1 MRKIVLLLL
10 VFYSLSLFGQK
21 EGNFQILTGGETDFF
36 FLPYKRDLI
45 ILNSGFGYKGNL
57 TAIYGKVN
65 LGYTHKTIDNE
76 LLKEVN
82 NVQLELD
89 YWQSFSKSKS
99 TSIWF
104 NYAYGIDKIFP
115 QHRIVLWGWQKLF
128 AGFLVSGGVNHY
140 QFTDSHATFLNTGLE
155 NYFGRHWLEGK
166 VYFYLKVPKGQ
177 KKINNIMRTSAPD
190 IDNLLKAILD
200 SIFKGLSI
208 KDSRI
213 VMVQTAKF
221 QVLDNPRTE
230 ITLRSVDDGN

>member
-1 MRKIVLLLL
+1 MAKEWHFVVPIQPMATPRPS
-10 VFYSLSLFGQK
+10 FRYDQK
-21 EGNFQILTGGETDFF
+21 NNRAVTYYDDR
-36 FLPYKRDLI
+36 YM
-45 ILNSGFGYKGNL
+45 GYMAEVQK
-57 TAIYGKVN
+57 
-65 LGYTHKTIDNE
+65 
-76 LLKEVN
+76 LLKEQDLLN
-82 NVQLELD
+82 DQFYEIMASEL
-89 YWQSFSKSKS
+89 
-99 TSIWF
+99 
-104 NYAYGIDKIFP
+104 
-115 QHRIVLWGWQKLF
+115 
-128 AGFLVSGGVNHY
+128 GVR
-140 QFTDSHATFLNTGLE
+140 AE
-155 NYFGRHWLEGK
+155 